1 MSGAGAGAGS
11 EENMLQTLEKNIALT
26 ARILARYDANR
37 SAAIRRG
44 RTDRVA
50 LWDRHIA
57 RERAHLE
64 RLESMRAGER

>member
-1 MSGAGAGAGS
+1 
-11 EENMLQTLEKNIALT
+11 MLQTLEKNIAVT

-44 RTDRVA
+44 RADRVA
-50 LWDRHIA
+50 RWDQHIA

-64 RLESMRAGER
+64 RLESMRAEAL

>member
-1 MSGAGAGAGS
+1 
-11 EENMLQTLEKNIALT
+11 MLTIFEKNIALT
-26 ARILARYDANR
+26 EGVLARYEANR

-44 RTDRVA
+44 RADRVA

-57 RERAHLE
+57 RERAHLKRLESMRLE